1 MKHLIRV
8 LAFVTAITFGTW
20 TIPIVHVHAEEGR
33 MEIKNKS
40 YIFKLKNDSPEIL
53 PVGDSS
59 IKHIPHTE
67 GLYTTD
73 SLEAIQKYIDR
84 GLVEYVEPDSI
95 VSLLD
100 TDPQLTPDLQ
110 LTPTPQLTPDPQ
122 LTSDHLLTLTSQ
134 LTLDP
139 MVSSQWYMDSLEI
152 SSAWDRG
159 LRGNGVTVAVVDS
172 GVNIS
177 HEDLAGVS
185 ISGYNFIGSD
195 TSDYGTDFTG
205 HGTFVSG
212 IIAAQVNNG
221 KGIAGI
227 TDRVNLLELRCFDS
241 KTTRTSNVVSAL
253 EYAVKQNADV
263 INMSFGGTNSSLATS
278 LREQIDIAAKKGI
291 ILVSA
296 VGNGDNGDVTSLNYP
311 AAFES
316 VVGVG
321 MVDINGLVHPHSQR
335 NSSVFVTAP
344 GVGLPGLGNF
354 ASDAYISSVTGTSYA
369 AAFVTSLAAM
379 AKQVNKSI
387 DGSAFKKLLMACAV
401 DDQSGDGY
409 DTSYG
414 YGIVNARL
422 MAEALTK
429 DYKITYNSNGGTIKG
444 TAGADYPTAYRIDRK
459 TDVILPVPVKNG
471 YKFAGWYDDPTFTGN
486 SITKVADNSVGD
498 VEYFAKWEMNTA
510 TTVNSITVQ
519 GVTAEVYESSNT
531 IYNVTLPSN
540 HGKITASDFLIV
552 PASHSAS
559 VTNPVSGENP
569 DTWTFDVTNESEST
583 TYTANVKLSNFARPL
598 VKGALPTG
606 VSTPASSDGKIK
618 VVPYL
623 RQDISS
629 WFNDVNS
636 ETTYSIVS
644 SSGTGKAEISE
655 NTLTYTPSGSDA
667 GKSVILT
674 ISGKN
679 GPFESTASV
688 TVSIWVNPVPANII
702 TYPVTPIS
710 ESTAST
716 PTPSV
721 MPDTTVALPIP
732 PNESDYIANDRDSG
746 LGESKIP
753 DTTSTNEKESNNSMS
768 KHTDNTEEQK
778 ALVISNATDI
788 ASNKLPSGGWSNP
801 FTDVKT
807 TDWYFDSVAFICQK
821 GFFNGLSDKIFAPDA
836 AMTRSMLIT
845 VLYRIAGKPQVDS
858 SGIFEDVSKGAW
870 YGNAVN
876 WAYSNKIVSGI
887 NNKKFAPEKP
897 VTRQEAAVILYNYDK
912 YLKKSDVDEM
922 VSQDILNN
930 YHDKED
936 VLSWAYEGMSWAVNC
951 KLISGKTKSMLAPAG
966 TATRAEV
973 AAILHRYCDIA
984 KL

>member
-8 LAFVTAITFGTW
+8 LAFVIAIMFSTW
-20 TIPIVHVHAEEGR
+20 TIPIVHVHAAEDGR
-33 MEIKNKS
+33 MEMKNKS
-40 YIFKLKNDSPEIL
+40 YIFKLKNGSPEIL

-59 IKHIPHTE
+59 IKHIPYTE
-67 GLYTTD
+67 DLYTTD
-73 SLEAIQKYIDR
+73 SLEDIQNYIDA
-84 GLVEYVEPDSI
+84 GFVEYVEPDSI

-100 TDPQLTPDLQ
+100 TDPLLTLN
-110 LTPTPQLTPDPQ
+110 PQLTPNP
-122 LTSDHLLTLTSQ
+122 LLTPDPLPTSTPLLTP
-134 LTLDP
+134 DP
-139 MVSSQWYMDSLEI
+139 MVSSQWYMDLLEI

-172 GVNIS
+172 GVNIN
-177 HEDLAGVS
+177 HEDLAGVT

-195 TSDYGTDFTG
+195 TSDYGTDSTG
-205 HGTFVSG
+205 HGTFVTG

-221 KGIAGI
+221 KGIAGL

-321 MVDINGLVHPHSQR
+321 MVDSNGLVHPHSQR

-344 GVGLPGLGNF
+344 GVRLPGLGNL

-379 AKQVNKSI
+379 AKQANKSI
-387 DGSAFKKLLMACAV
+387 DGSAFKKLLVACAV

-429 DYKITYNSNGGTIKG
+429 DYKITYNSNGGTIIG
-444 TAGADYPTAYRIDRK
+444 TAGTDYPAAYRIDRK
-459 TDVILPVPVKNG
+459 TDATLPIPVKNG
-471 YKFAGWYDDPTFTGN
+471 YKFAGWYDNPTFTGS

-498 VEYFAKWEMNTA
+498 VEYFAKWEMNTN
-510 TTVNSITVQ
+510 TIVNSITVQ
-519 GVTAEVYESSNT
+519 GVTAEVYETSTT

-540 HGKITASDFLIV
+540 HSKITASDFLIV
-552 PASHSAS
+552 PASDSAS
-559 VTNPVSGENP
+559 FTNPVSGENH

-583 TYTANVKLSNFARPL
+583 TFTVNVTLSHFARPSA
-598 VKGALPTG
+598 KGALSTG
-606 VSTPASSDGKIK
+606 EATPASIDGKIK
-618 VVPYL
+618 IIPYFWK
-623 RQDISS
+623 DISS
-629 WFNDVNS
+629 WFNDVDS

-644 SSGTGKAEISE
+644 SSGTGKAEISD
-655 NTLTYTPSGSDA
+655 NTLAYTPTEGDA
-667 GKSVILT
+667 GKPVILT
-674 ISGKN
+674 IRGKN
-679 GPFESTASV
+679 GPFESTADV
-688 TVSIWVNPVPANII
+688 TVSIRVNPVPANII

-710 ESTAST
+710 GGTAST

-721 MPDTTVALPIP
+721 ASDTTVILPGP
-732 PNESDYIANDRDSG
+732 SNESGYDINGRDSG
-746 LGESKIP
+746 SDESIADLVK
-753 DTTSTNEKESNNSMS
+753 EKEDSNSEF
-768 KHTDNTEEQK
+768 KHTDNMKDPKT
-778 ALVISNATDI
+778 LVISNADDI
-788 ASNKLPSGGWSNP
+788 TNKLPSSGWSNP

-807 TDWYFDSVAFICQK
+807 TDWYFNSVAFICQK
-821 GFFNGLSDKIFAPDA
+821 GFFNGISDRIFAPDA

-858 SGIFEDVSKGAW
+858 SGIFEDVVKGVW
-870 YGNAVN
+870 YENAVN

-897 VTRQEAAVILYNYDK
+897 VTRQQAAVILYNYDK
-912 YLKKSDVDEM
+912 YIKKSNVGEM
-922 VSQDILNN
+922 VSKDILDNF
-930 YHDKED
+930 HDKAN

-951 KLISGKTKSMLAPAG
+951 KLISGKTKSMLDPAG

-973 AAILHRYCDIA
+973 AAILQRYCDIA
-984 KL
+984 KLI

>member
-8 LAFVTAITFGTW
+8 LAFVTAIIFSTW
-20 TIPIVHVHAEEGR
+20 TIPIVHVHAAEAGR

-53 PVGDSS
+53 PVGDASS
-59 IKHIPHTE
+59 IKHIPYTE
-67 GLYTTD
+67 DLYTTD
-73 SLEAIQKYIDR
+73 SLEAIQSYIDA
-84 GLVEYVEPDSI
+84 GFVEYVEPDSI

-100 TDPQLTPDLQ
+100 NKIL
-110 LTPTPQLTPDPQ
+110 LTPDP
-122 LTSDHLLTLTSQ
+122 
-134 LTLDP
+134 
-139 MVSSQWYMDSLEI
+139 MFSSQWYMDSLEI

-159 LRGNGVTVAVVDS
+159 LRGNGVTIAVVDS

-195 TSDYGTDFTG
+195 TSDYGTDSTG

-221 KGIAGI
+221 KGIAGL
-227 TDRVNLLELRCFDS
+227 TDKVNLLELRCFDS

-321 MVDINGLVHPHSQR
+321 MVDSKRLVHPHSQR

-344 GVGLPGLGNF
+344 GVGLPGLGNS

-429 DYKITYNSNGGTIKG
+429 DYKITYNSSGGTISG
-444 TAGADYPTAYRIDRK
+444 TAGTDYPAAYRIDRK
-459 TDVILPVPVKNG
+459 TDATLPIPVKNG
-471 YKFAGWYDDPTFTGN
+471 YRFAGWYDDPTFTGN

-498 VEYFAKWEMNTA
+498 VKYFAKWEMNT
-510 TTVNSITVQ
+510 TTAVKSITVQ

-540 HGKITASDFLIV
+540 HSKIMASDFLVV
-552 PASHSAS
+552 PASDSAS
-559 VTNPVSGENP
+559 VTDTESGENP
-569 DTWTFDVTNESEST
+569 DTWTFDVTNEGEST
-583 TYTANVKLSNFARPL
+583 TYVVNATLSHFARPSA
-598 VKGALPTG
+598 KGALPTG
-606 VSTPASSDGKIK
+606 ESTPASSDGKIK
-618 VVPYL
+618 VTPYL
-623 RQDISS
+623 WQDIAS
-629 WFNDVNS
+629 WFNDVNA
-636 ETTYSIVS
+636 ETAYSIVS

-655 NTLTYTPSGSDA
+655 KTLTYTPSESDA

-674 ISGKN
+674 IRGKN
-679 GPFESTASV
+679 GPFESTLDV

-710 ESTAST
+710 GGTAST

-721 MPDTTVALPIP
+721 VSDTTVILPVS
-732 PNESDYIANDRDSG
+732 PNESGYGYSG
-746 LGESKIP
+746 SGESKIHA
-753 DTTSTNEKESNNSMS
+753 TASTSEKEDNNSIY
-768 KHTDNTEEQK
+768 KHTDNTDEQN
-778 ALVISNATDI
+778 ALVISNTADI
-788 ASNKLPSGGWSNP
+788 VSNKLPSGGWINP
-801 FTDVKT
+801 FTDVKA
-807 TDWYFDSVAFICQK
+807 TDWYFDSVAFICEK

-836 AMTRSMLIT
+836 SMTRSMLIT

-858 SGIFEDVSKGAW
+858 SDIFEDVSKGAW
-870 YGNAVN
+870 YENAVN
-876 WAYSNKIVSGI
+876 WAYFNKIVFGI
-887 NNKKFAPEKP
+887 NNKKFAPDKP
-897 VTRQEAAVILYNYDK
+897 VTRQEAAVILHNYDK
-912 YLKKSDVDEM
+912 YLKKSDINKM
-922 VSQDILNN
+922 TSQDILNN
-930 YHDKED
+930 FHDKED
-936 VLSWAYEGMSWAVNC
+936 VLSWAYEAMSWAVDC
-951 KLISGKTKSMLAPAG
+951 KLISGKTKSILDPAG

-973 AAILHRYCDIA
+973 AAILQRYCDIA